1 MHRFL
6 RFILV
11 LVPLMPAFS
20 HAQGS
25 DEGSMGRATIGLVG
39 GVNFSWHQGTFTSS
53 DAQFDCCTFSGGNG
67 LGRTAGLRMII
78 PLTEKLSVRAGT
90 VFEQVNGEY
99 PAEFDAYPV
108 LDRNDEVALLR
119 LREELETTLE
129 AFSIELML
137 SWKVLAPG
145 VYVAAGPSFSI
156 LMSKHQ
162 MQQETILSPADIEFV
177 DGGRTHM
184 LIDSEIPDA
193 EHFFAFR
200 AGAGALFP
208 LHPILY
214 ANPEILFAVPL
225 SRVRERGA
233 WTVSGFDV
241 TLGILLVL

>member
-1 MHRFL
+1 MRVFL
-6 RFILV
+6 LFIIALLSSPSAV
-11 LVPLMPAFS
+11 SL
-20 HAQGS
+20 AQIETGP
-25 DEGSMGRATIGLVG
+25 DPQRAAIGLVG
-39 GVNFSWHQGTFTSS
+39 GVNFSWHQGTFTSR

-67 LGRTAGLRMII
+67 LGRTAGLRMFI
-78 PLTEKLSVRAGT
+78 PLSQRFAVRAGT

-99 PAEFDAYPV
+99 PAEFEAYPV
-108 LDRNDEVALLR
+108 LGRNDAVVLLQV
-119 LREELETTLE
+119 REELETTLE

-137 SWKVLAPG
+137 SWRVLAPG
-145 VYVAAGPSFSI
+145 VYVAAGPSYSI

-162 MQQETILSPADIEFV
+162 MQRETILSPAEMEFV
-177 DGGRTHM
+177 DGGRTHI

-233 WTVSGFDV
+233 WSVSGFDV